1 MNERQQTQGQRI
13 VVGIDGSAPS
23 KEALRWAV
31 GQAELTG
38 AAVEAVIAWQ
48 FPAAA
53 SGYGWAPVPAID
65 AMNFEETA
73 ANVIGD
79 SITECVS
86 PGSQVQVTSTVRQGN
101 AAEVLLDC
109 AKGADL
115 LVVGSRGHGGFV
127 GALLGSVSQHC
138 AHHATCPLV
147 IIRAAT
153 GHSSI
158 GHAPGGRFNGRDG
171 Q

>member
-1 MNERQQTQGQRI
+1 MSEQQTQGQRI
-13 VVGIDGSAPS
+13 VVGIDGSAS
-23 KEALRWAV
+23 AKEALRWAV

-38 AAVEAVIAWQ
+38 AAIEAVIAWQ

-65 AMNFEETA
+65 VMNFEDVA
-73 ANVIGD
+73 AKVLGD
-79 SITECVS
+79 SISECVDRGG
-86 PGSQVQVTSTVRQGN
+86 PEQITSAVRQGN

-115 LVVGSRGHGGFV
+115 LVIVRG
-127 GALLGSVSQHC
+127 
-138 AHHATCPLV
+138 
-147 IIRAAT
+147 AT
-153 GHSSI
+153 GQGSI
-158 GHAPGGRFNGRDG
+158 GHAPVERINGRDA